1 MKMLVIDIGQELWF
15 KELSHGL
22 GLGPKNIPAY
32 FTIGGFVS
40 RVLPNI
46 YVIAGVIL
54 FFFLIGGG
62 LMFIVSAGQE
72 NPEGAAKGKQ
82 TVTAALLG
90 FLIIFA
96 SYWIMQIIQ
105 RITGYDFGFPVL

>member
-1 MKMLVIDIGQELWF
+1 MQKLDFNIGEALF
-15 KELSHGL
+15 GRHTGLTTSTTLSD
-22 GLGPKNIPAY
+22 
-32 FTIGGFVS
+32 FVS
-40 RVLPNI
+40 NVLPNI
-46 YVIAGVIL
+46 YILASVIL

-82 TVTAALLG
+82 AVTAALIG

-96 SYWIMQIIQ
+96 SYWIMQIVQ
-105 RITGYDFGFPVL
+105 KVTGLRLGF